1 MTVLKDKQGIQPELR
16 RVFKEISLPMPA
28 ITDLDGAADLEATV
42 AKINEI
48 LAALRTSGLI
58 ES

>member
-16 RVFKEISLPMPA
+16 RAFEQISLPIPA
-28 ITDLDGAADLEATV
+28 IADLDGAADVETTV